1 MNRNCLFNK
10 AIALLLCAFMLV
22 GFLPSTVFTAAA
34 DESNDQ
40 WEGEWDIVETTTE
53 EPAPGSTAETAILL
67 TELENSLTVEAGATV
82 YYQGQ
87 FSGMNMA
94 VTGTTG
100 YNIIIGEEITA
111 DVEGTF
117 STAVV
122 TEGPRYPFVFAI
134 QNNTAEAVEYSVN
147 FTYPEGSMEN
157 PEEIGLDWDYETAI
171 AAGSQGYYYSYPA
184 EKDGLLQITIS
195 TAEGLGWQ
203 YVVNNV
209 TTSAYGEH
217 QYSNSDPVVNPYE
230 LEVTTGDEIVIFVNT
245 FDPANEWTA
254 PEGNVTVRVEYKPGS
269 AANPIMLQELEN
281 TVTVPA
287 GETVYYQG
295 YFSGMNMAVNGNNG
309 TVIYG
314 ENGENEAE
322 ADGTEIPVSSPNPR
336 MPVVFAIK
344 NEGET
349 DAEFTVNFTYPLGNM
364 DNPATAVLGT
374 NSCNIAA
381 GSQGYYWTYTATEA
395 GTLQVTITS
404 EGDWT
409 YVVNNMTIYAYGEA
423 QWSDS
428 DPVVNPYE
436 LEVAVGDQIQI
447 VVNTY
452 DPENMWSNPEGT
464 ISFNLAYEVVGPIVD
479 ENLTFFQKSLSF
491 AEYISIQPALYTSAV
506 SNYESFYVEAVQV
519 TADSGEITTVLEP
532 IDYTVYG
539 FYAYDMQLLPRAMC
553 DKIIFTVHA
562 MKDGVEYIGVPV
574 ETSIEE
580 LALSMIK
587 SKKDSDLPSCKI
599 LVDMLN
605 YGAAVK
611 TRFGYDSNNLPNKNL
626 GEYAALGTA
635 ETPVLTA
642 TESTSGSGTVAFLSN
657 SLSLGSKVEV
667 QLAFPIGSVAGCEL
681 RYSINGVEEVIP
693 ASEFDSESLAAY
705 GMSVAIFAVKPRN
718 FRDPITYALYNSD
731 GEPVTVVYTTSIE
744 AFANKFLGGAN
755 NDVAIAMMKY
765 GDAVIAKY
773 VNK

>member
-87 FSGMNMA
+87 FSGMNMD

-409 YVVNNMTIYAYGEA
+409 YVVNNMTTYAYGEA

-464 ISFNLAYEVVGPIVD
+464 ISFNLAYEVQGPVVD
-479 ENLTFFQKSLSF
+479 ENLKFYSVGVSFQ
-491 AEYISIQPALYTSAV
+491 EYIGLQAGMLLSLANEYDRV
-506 SNYESFYVEAVQV
+506 YVETVREAPTGDVIETLEGIELMGLLFVFDQQIQSWSMTENV
-519 TADSGEITTVLEP
+519 TFTL
-532 IDYTVYG
+532 
-539 FYAYDMQLLPRAMC
+539 YAE
-553 DKIIFTVHA
+553 
-562 MKDGVEYIGVPV
+562 KDGVVYVGESRTTSV
-574 ETSIEE
+574 EEQ
-580 LALSMIK
+580 ALS
-587 SKKDSDLPSCKI
+587 KI
-599 LVDMLN
+599 PGYSTTNVNMCRTFVDMLN
-605 YGAAVK
+605 YGAAVQ
-611 TRFGYDSNNLPNKNL
+611 TRFDYNTGKMANANIS
-626 GEYAALGTA
+626 EYASFGTA
-635 ETPVLTA
+635 ADPIIGGTVEK
-642 TESTSGSGTVAFLSN
+642 SGSGSITVANYNVSYQSRVEIQFMITGDVSN
-657 SLSLGSKVEV
+657 
-667 QLAFPIGSVAGCEL
+667 CEL
-681 RYSINGVEEVIP
+681 RAVLGETTTTVGNVEFVPVEGFAGYYIAAIP
-693 ASEFDSESLAAY
+693 VKAANMRDSLSVGFYDCTTGEAVSTVY
-705 GMSVAIFAVKPRN
+705 TCSVESVAAERLIGTSSEAVA
-718 FRDPITYALYNSD
+718 YAL
-731 GEPVTVVYTTSIE
+731 
-744 AFANKFLGGAN
+744 L
-755 NDVAIAMMKY
+755 KY
-765 GDAVIAKY
+765 GDSVAAL
-773 VNK
+773 